1 LDRSYLYSKTDE
13 EPGLPLVERACQN
26 TVAIA
31 VNSVVLPYAMMHP
44 PFTIQCL
51 GLSKSYGEDV
61 RALKD
66 ISVEFKSSDIISILG
81 ANGAGKST
89 LISLL
94 AGSAKPSKGE
104 LQFVDAQQNK
114 RPLERSQV
122 GLVAHATLLY
132 SDLTGQENLELYAKL
147 YRVARSRIEEVVAR
161 CGLKS
166 YAERVVRTY
175 SRGMAQRTAIA
186 RAILHQPPLLLC
198 DEPYTGLDPAGASF
212 LSELLR
218 QMRATGTSI
227 ILVTH
232 DLEVAAQLS
241 DRVVILSAGR
251 IVSDSRAAPEAPF
264 TAIVLHELLTKHSR

>member
-1 LDRSYLYSKTDE
+1 
-13 EPGLPLVERACQN
+13 
-26 TVAIA
+26 
-31 VNSVVLPYAMMHP
+31 MMHP

-66 ISVEFKSSDIISILG
+66 ISVEFNNSDIISILG

-132 SDLTGQENLELYAKL
+132 GDLTGQENLELYAKL
-147 YRVARSRIEEVVAR
+147 YRVARSRVEEVVAR

-166 YAERVVRTY
+166 YAERATRTY

-241 DRVVILSAGR
+241 DRVLILSAGR
-251 IVSDSRAAPEAPF
+251 IVSDSRAASEAPF
-264 TAIVLHELLTKHSR
+264 TAIALHELLTKHSR